1 MKSKINPFIQES
13 ESGPRYFIKSLD
25 KGLII
30 LETFARAAEPLTLKK
45 ISKTLGISPTTMFRF
60 LYTLEKT
67 GYIERE
73 EIGKAY
79 KLTPK
84 VLTLGHAIFHS
95 SDLWQITH
103 PYLVKTSKLLNETLN
118 MAILDGTDILYL
130 DRIKTQKI
138 LGINLEIGSKLPVYC
153 TSMGRV
159 LLSGLPSKEAHD
171 ILLKSKWEKFT
182 TRTLT
187 DIKTIEEVLR
197 KTKKEGYALNDGE
210 LAPELKSIAA
220 PIKNESGR
228 TVAAVNIAV
237 NASQYDVPKMKTVL
251 LPELRKIT
259 ETISAA
265 LGYKG
270 EKNE

>member
-1 MKSKINPFIQES
+1 MKVKNNTFIQES
-13 ESGPRYFIKSLD
+13 ESGPRYFIKSLN

-30 LETFARAAEPLTLKK
+30 LEAFARAAEPLSLQK
-45 ISKTLGISPTTMFRF
+45 ISKNLGISPTTMFRF
-60 LYTLEKT
+60 LYTLEKI

-73 EIGKAY
+73 EISKTY

-84 VLTLGHAIFHS
+84 VLALGHAIFHS

-138 LGINLEIGSKLPVYC
+138 IGINLEIGSKLPVYC

-159 LLSGLPSKEAHD
+159 LLSGLSFEEAHD
-171 ILLKSKWEKFT
+171 ILLKSKREKFT
-182 TRTLT
+182 ARTLT
-187 DIKTIEEVLR
+187 DIKTIEKLLQ
-197 KTKKEGYALNDGE
+197 KTKKEDYALNDGE

-220 PIKNESGR
+220 PIRSESGR
-228 TVAAVNIAV
+228 IVAAVNIAV
-237 NASQYDVPKMKTVL
+237 NASQYDVSKMKDAL

-259 ETISAA
+259 GTISAA

-270 EKNE
+270 GNNE